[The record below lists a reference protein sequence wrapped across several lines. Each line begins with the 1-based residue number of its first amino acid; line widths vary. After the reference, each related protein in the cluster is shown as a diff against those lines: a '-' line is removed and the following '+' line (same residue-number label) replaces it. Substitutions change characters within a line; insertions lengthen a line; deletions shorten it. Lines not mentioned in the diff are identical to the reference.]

1 MQLNQLRYM
10 VAVAEE
16 RNYTRAAQ
24 RLRIAQPSVSSAVH
38 ALEREL
44 GASLFHRTRG
54 EVQPTAAGET
64 FLPWAR
70 QVLAD
75 CEAGREAVR
84 RLAGLQGGKVH
95 LGATPSLTTTI
106 LPSIVGPFHRR
117 YPGVE
122 LDLQEAG
129 SRYLV
134 EGLEQGR
141 LDLAVVIL
149 PVQESWV
156 SSVTLKTEELVLAV
170 ADDHP
175 LVGRSSVE
183 IEDLRDLPLVMFRDG
198 YDLREVASGAC
209 RQAGFQPTL
218 AAGGLEMDGVLALTA
233 AGFGAAVLP
242 ISVVQPGRGLY
253 AIPFASGTLSR
264 TIGLVRR
271 RDRPLSHAAG
281 ALADHI
287 VAAFA

>member
-1 MQLNQLRYM
+1 MQLNQLRYV

-44 GASLFHRTRG
+44 GSSLFHRARG

-75 CEAGREAVR
+75 CDAGREAVR

-95 LGATPSLTTTI
+95 LGATPSLTTTV

-122 LDLQEAG
+122 LDLHEAG
-129 SRYLV
+129 SRPLV
-134 EGLEQGR
+134 DDLEQGR
-141 LDLAVVIL
+141 LDLALVIL
-149 PVQESWV
+149 PVNESWV
-156 SSVTLKTEELVLAV
+156 SSVFLKTEELVLAV

-175 LVGRSSVE
+175 LAGQPTVE

-198 YDLREVASGAC
+198 YDLREVTAGAC
-209 RQAGFQPTL
+209 RAAGFQPTL
-218 AAGGLEMDGVLALTA
+218 AAGGLEMDGVLALTS
-233 AGFGAAVLP
+233 AGFGAAVVP
-242 ISVVQPGRGLY
+242 ISVVQPRRGLR
-253 AIPFASGTLSR
+253 AVPFVDGTLSR
-264 TIGLVRR
+264 TIGLARR
-271 RDRPLSHAAG
+271 RDRPLPPAAG
-281 ALADHI
+281 ALADDI
-287 VAAFA
+287 VAAFG